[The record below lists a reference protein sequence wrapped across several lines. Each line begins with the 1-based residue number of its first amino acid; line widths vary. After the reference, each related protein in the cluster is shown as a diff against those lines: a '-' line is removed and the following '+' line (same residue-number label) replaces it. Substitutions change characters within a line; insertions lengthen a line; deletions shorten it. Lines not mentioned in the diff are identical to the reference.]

1 MTTWTRILG
10 LCVAAGALFSCSATD
25 TNAPV
30 EDIAAANDSIY
41 AASSSIWQNK
51 TIPVCWEN
59 PGDNGAERG
68 WVQDQIGKTWDAV
81 SSVTF
86 TGWQKCAASSSGI
99 RIHISDE
106 GPHTKGLGDEIDGMH
121 AGMVL
126 NFTFN
131 DWSPSCK
138 GKEEFCIRSIATHEF
153 GHALGFA
160 HEQNRKD
167 KPGSCSAERGGGDG
181 DLVVGEWDLSSVMNY
196 CNPEYNGNGSLSQ
209 SDIDGVR
216 LAYDTGLDGLIV
228 NQLDDKCLEVVGS
241 SQSDGAPVKARPCKG
256 GKNQRWDFT
265 KRPDG
270 YFTIVS
276 RSSSKCL
283 TVAGASKSNGGSI
296 QQSSCSGSDSQAWA
310 VESGGTTRLRAKHS
324 GRCLDLTSSSQG
336 NDVPIEQW
344 ECGAGEKQRWSL
356 KN

>member
-1 MTTWTRILG
+1 
-10 LCVAAGALFSCSATD
+10 
-25 TNAPV
+25 
-30 EDIAAANDSIY
+30 
-41 AASSSIWQNK
+41 
-51 TIPVCWEN
+51 
-59 PGDNGAERG
+59 
-68 WVQDQIGKTWDAV
+68 
-81 SSVTF
+81 
-86 TGWQKCAASSSGI
+86 
-99 RIHISDE
+99 
-106 GPHTKGLGDEIDGMH
+106 MH

-131 DWSPSCK
+131 AWSQSCH
-138 GKEEFCIRSIATHEF
+138 GHEEFCIRSIATHEF

-167 KPGSCSAERGGGDG
+167 KPGNCSAEPGGGDG
-181 DLVVGEWDLSSVMNY
+181 DLVVGSWDLGSVMNY
-196 CNPEYNGNGSLSQ
+196 CNPAYNGNGSLSQ

-228 NQLDDKCLEVVGS
+228 NQLDDKCLEVAGS
-241 SQSDGAPVKARPCKG
+241 SKSDGAPVKAHPCQG
-256 GKNQRWDFT
+256 GDNQRWTFS
-265 KRPDG
+265 KRADG

-283 TVAGASKSNGGSI
+283 DVAGASKVNGGTI
-296 QQSSCSGSDSQAWA
+296 QQSSCSGADSQAWA

-324 GRCLDLTSSSQG
+324 GRCLDLTGSSQG

-344 ECGAGEKQRWSL
+344 DCGSGDKQRWSL